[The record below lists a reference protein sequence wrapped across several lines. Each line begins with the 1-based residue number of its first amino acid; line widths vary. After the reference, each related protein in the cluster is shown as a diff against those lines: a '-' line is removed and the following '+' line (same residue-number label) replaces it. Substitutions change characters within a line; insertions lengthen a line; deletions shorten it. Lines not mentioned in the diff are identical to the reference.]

1 MMAVSLGEAPADL
14 LLTNGKV
21 INTFSAQIE
30 EIDVAINQGLIAG
43 LGVYSEGKEVID
55 LRGKYVAPGFIDG
68 HIHLESSFVN
78 PAEYAKA
85 VVPRGVLAVVTDF
98 HEIANVCGRVGVEY
112 MLDCSKYLPLDIF
125 GMAPSC
131 IPATH
136 LETAGAHLD
145 ANDLNQLQSLRN
157 IMGLGEM
164 MNFPG
169 VISADSD
176 VWKKIESFKNKI
188 IDGHAPGLKGNR
200 LNAYV
205 AAGIHSDHECTTI
218 EEAFEKL
225 QRGMHIMIREGSSE
239 KNLEAL
245 LPMINPHTLRR
256 CLFVVDDRS
265 CADLLHDGDVDAVV
279 RKAIQKGFDPFW
291 AIQMVT
297 INPAEYFRLDR
308 LGAIAPG
315 YHANLVVLEDL
326 KGIESKM
333 VFYRGQLVAEDGQ
346 MIIPLPKKK
355 VSNLTNTIHIKPF
368 ECEALRMPAKSHS
381 TPVLEIVPDQI
392 ITKKLDHIELK
403 IRNGYILPNIEKDI
417 LKLVVV
423 ERHKSTGNIGI
434 GLVKGFGLKSGA
446 IASSI
451 AHDSHNII
459 AVGTNDNDI
468 FTAIKELERMA
479 GGLSVVSDGQILG
492 ALPLPIAG
500 LLSDQPLEAV
510 VQQFKALKQT
520 AANLG
525 CVPTDPFAVLS
536 FLALPVIPEL
546 RLTDLG
552 LVDVAEF
559 RLLD

>member
-1 MMAVSLGEAPADL
+1 MAVSLGEAPADL

-21 INTFSAQIE
+21 INIFSAQIE

-176 VWKKIESFKNKI
+176 VWKKIESCKNKI

-279 RKAIQKGFDPFW
+279 RKAIQKGLDPFW

-500 LLSDQPLEAV
+500 LLSDQRLEAV